1 MGCNF
6 AVNMDYR
13 VTAQK
18 RGFRFDGEKTTIQ
31 DIALYLKHV
40 GKENVHEAVREF
52 SLIITFACS
61 DTLPLKVILLGLFIK
76 QVVIQR

>member
-1 MGCNF
+1 
-6 AVNMDYR
+6 MDYR

-31 DIALYLKHV
+31 DIALYLKHF

-52 SLIITFACS
+52 SLIIAFACN
-61 DTLPLKVILLGLFIK
+61 DTLPLKVKFLKGIYLPVFFN
-76 QVVIQR
+76 R